1 MRTRLLIPILA
12 AVAASLVLAGPA
24 PAASQRIVTLSPFTA
39 NALAALRVK
48 PKAIGVMPGTS
59 DFYST
64 YLNGI
69 RRLPLSHPSG
79 PNMEQLAV
87 LNPSL
92 VLSSPE
98 WRKGETTMRQ
108 LGIKVVDS
116 DPQTVAAVPA
126 QMRRIGALVG
136 KAAAANR
143 LAAQTTE
150 RVRTARGRAK
160 THPRVLLIL
169 GVGRT
174 PYAFLRNSWGGDV
187 VTQAGGTLITKGL
200 TGSGGFA
207 RISNEYVVQQ
217 KPDVII
223 AVPHSATTAADRR
236 SIAAFL
242 KSNPAWQDTPAA
254 RNGRLYVTT
263 DNQLLQAWPSAAQT
277 IANVQTKYL
286 KNR

>member
-12 AVAASLVLAGPA
+12 AVAASLVLAAPA
-24 PAASQRIVTLSPFTA
+24 AAASQRIVTLSPFTA
-39 NALAALRVK
+39 NALASLRVT
-48 PKAIGVMPGTS
+48 PTAIGVMPGTN
-59 DFYST
+59 DFYASR
-64 YLNGI
+64 LRNV
-69 RRLPLSHPSG
+69 RRLSLSHPNG

-108 LGIKVVDS
+108 LGIKVVES
-116 DPQTVAAVPA
+116 DPQTVAAVPG

-136 KAAAANR
+136 QARKANALADQQITRTRVARNAAR
-143 LAAQTTE
+143 
-150 RVRTARGRAK
+150 
-160 THPRVLLIL
+160 THPTVLLIL

-187 VTQAGGTLITKGL
+187 VRQAGGRLITQGL

-217 KPDVII
+217 NPDVII
-223 AVPHSATTAADRR
+223 AVPHAATTAADRK

-242 KSNPAWQDTPAA
+242 GSNPAWKDTKAA
-254 RNGRLYVTT
+254 RNGRLYVSP

-277 IANVQTKYL
+277 IYNVQTKFL

>member
-24 PAASQRIVTLSPFTA
+24 SAASQRIVTLSPFTA

-48 PKAIGVMPGTS
+48 PKAVGVMPGTS

-116 DPQTVAAVPA
+116 DPQTVAAVPG

-143 LAAQTTE
+143 LAAQTID
-150 RVRTARGRAK
+150 RVRLARSRAK
-160 THPRVLLIL
+160 RHPTVLLIL

-187 VTQAGGTLITKGL
+187 VRQAGGTLITKGL

>member
-1 MRTRLLIPILA
+1 M
-12 AVAASLVLAGPA
+12 
-24 PAASQRIVTLSPFTA
+24 
-39 NALAALRVK
+39 
-48 PKAIGVMPGTS
+48 
-59 DFYST
+59 
-64 YLNGI
+64 
-69 RRLPLSHPSG
+69 
-79 PNMEQLAV
+79 
-87 LNPSL
+87 
-92 VLSSPE
+92 
-98 WRKGETTMRQ
+98 
-108 LGIKVVDS
+108 
-116 DPQTVAAVPA
+116 
-126 QMRRIGALVG
+126 
-136 KAAAANR
+136 
-143 LAAQTTE
+143 
-150 RVRTARGRAK
+150 
-160 THPRVLLIL
+160 LLIL

-187 VTQAGGTLITKGL
+187 VRQAGGTLITKGL

-254 RNGRLYVTT
+254 RNGRLRVAT